1 VEAPIGLSIAPMRR
15 DDLEEVLAIEREVFS
30 VPWSRRAF
38 LVEVE
43 DKEISIPRVARL
55 GEPVV
60 GYAITWRV
68 VDELHIGNLAVA
80 PAAQKRGIG
89 RAILTHLLDVAR
101 EQALAYA
108 TLEVRVSNVAAIAL
122 YERSGF
128 RPVAMRRRYYPD
140 NGEDAMVMLREITTR
155 PVPGAHGG

>member
-1 VEAPIGLSIAPMRR
+1 MEAPTGLSIAPMRP
-15 DDLEEVLAIEREVFS
+15 DDLDDVLEIERAVFS

-55 GEPVV
+55 AAAVV
-60 GYAITWRV
+60 GYAIAWRV
-68 VDELHIGNLAVA
+68 VDELHIGNIAVA
-80 PAAQKRGIG
+80 PSTQRQGIG
-89 RAILTHLLDVAR
+89 RAILTHLLDTAR
-101 EQALAYA
+101 AYSLAYA
-108 TLEVRVSNVAAIAL
+108 TLEVRVSNAAAIAL

-140 NGEDAMVMLREITTR
+140 NGEDAMVMLREIVPR
-155 PVPGAHGG
+155 PVPGAFGT